1 MQTLTGNSYD
11 NMIIDCLALRDS
23 LQLSEDVYKRQ
34 VHVKAELFI
43 KLWVVIVMNI
53 FVYDILS
60 KIKVVF
66 GTDSLAIERE
76 AFLSLYLPI
85 VGFIALKLLDCW
97 FINEC

>member
-1 MQTLTGNSYD
+1 VHAKVKLFVK
-11 NMIIDCLALRDS
+11 LR
-23 LQLSEDVYKRQ
+23 
-34 VHVKAELFI
+34 
-43 KLWVVIVMNI
+43 VVIVMNI

-60 KIKVVF
+60 KINVVF

-76 AFLSLYLPI
+76 AFLSFYFPL